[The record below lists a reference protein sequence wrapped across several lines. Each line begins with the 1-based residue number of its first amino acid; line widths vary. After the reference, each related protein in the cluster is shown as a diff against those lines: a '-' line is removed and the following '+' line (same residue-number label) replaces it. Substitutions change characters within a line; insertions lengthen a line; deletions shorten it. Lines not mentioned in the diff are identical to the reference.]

1 LHKEAREFQLATN
14 EKGWLATG
22 MDDIYEHR
30 IKLAPDAGKLKA
42 GLISSFLKIL
52 CGKTH

>member
-1 LHKEAREFQLATN
+1 MSKDPGRIQSKKSSRTLYLATN

-30 IKLAPDAGKLKA
+30 IPLRTGAELESRQ
-42 GLISSFLKIL
+42 LYV
-52 CGKTH
+52 HH